1 MHSSSLSSD
10 DGGDDFT
17 EGEIKPRS
25 TSNTVFE
32 EASVPRPA
40 AFSKQLN
47 QVDVIQSSSHR
58 PAKTTSPRGFKKA
71 KSSYRGPVLDIES
84 IYFEKPELVIGRVKK
99 QSEIN
104 A

>member
-1 MHSSSLSSD
+1 VHSSSSD
-10 DGGDDFT
+10 GFGDDFT
-17 EGEIKPRS
+17 EGEIKPHMRS
-25 TSNTVFE
+25 SNNTVFE

-47 QVDVIQSSSHR
+47 QVDVIQSSTHR

-71 KSSYRGPVLDIES
+71 KSGYRGPALDIES
-84 IYFEKPELVIGRVKK
+84 IYFERPELVIGRVKK